1 MTLYVGQHIHLHHC
15 HHPDLAM
22 QGGFSS
28 SPWSGSQALGGA
40 VPEVAASQLTQS
52 VIWTL
57 ENLMSATQK
66 PKWLFMKISIQYL
79 IILWS
84 GVSVSQYSQQVFEK
98 YLSMQSVGVSPHL
111 KHIVN
116 LIQQKPIQY
125 KNSFQKF
132 STIFIITISAAK
144 SNPANCGL
152 SCGLYQ

>member
-1 MTLYVGQHIHLHHC
+1 MFLHVSQHIHLHHC
-15 HHPDLAM
+15 PDLAM

-52 VIWTL
+52 VTWRL
-57 ENLMSATQK
+57 EQIISATQICK
-66 PKWLFMKISIQYL
+66 SLKGSIHYF
-79 IILWS
+79 IVIWS